1 MSKTDPGL
9 EMVSRLAALLQIDDK
24 WSVRSKRGFTW
35 WSYRLAQHI
44 EAGRPKLINGQSVSL
59 VHVYTELLQQVPD
72 SGPAIALAGLANGRA
87 TLNAVVFDPTKKT
100 LSECCT
106 ALVHEG
112 NLGWMDRLLGF
123 AAILQN
129 TAAHSRAHAA
139 AEATKATI
147 AQSTHP
153 VSGERPAIDE
163 ILGVAQAAA
172 ATGQSQP
179 SAFAGGLISVLPA
192 FAKSFGFLGFGDAS
206 GFSCEVPFS
215 ADPAVP
221 LSSAAGGDGTS
232 LVQFFTEQPHPDYGT
247 GALCI
252 LKVPVPFVRASAASN
267 AANRLNLAESK
278 GKSITSLFGA
288 WTATGSVSPFGVA
301 FSCFVPN
308 DLAQPGV
315 LENVLLMFAARSR
328 FASARLAPKGT
339 TRTPPVP

>member
-9 EMVSRLAALLQIDDK
+9 ERVSRLAALLQIDDK

-72 SGPAIALAGLANGRA
+72 SGPAIALAGLANGRE

-172 ATGQSQP
+172 ATGQSRP
-179 SAFAGGLISVLPA
+179 SAFAGGLISALPD

-232 LVQFFTEQPHPDYGT
+232 ILHRAAAPGLWHRR
-247 GALCI
+247 ALHSQGSGPI
-252 LKVPVPFVRASAASN
+252 RASQR
-267 AANRLNLAESK
+267 RLECGEPPQSRGEQ
-278 GKSITSLFGA
+278 GKVNHFALWSVDSDRFRPAIWRCLF
-288 WTATGSVSPFGVA
+288 
-301 FSCFVPN
+301 
-308 DLAQPGV
+308 V
-315 LENVLLMFAARSR
+315 LR
-328 FASARLAPKGT
+328 PK
-339 TRTPPVP
+339 